1 MRQDSDTSSRT
12 VLATVCLAQFVV
24 PLMFTA
30 VGVALPAMGRELGA
44 TALQLGLV
52 EQLYALSLAATML
65 TFGRLG
71 DLIGRKRVFL
81 TGLALFTVL
90 TAALAL
96 TSSVELLIV
105 QRFLQGLGSA
115 ILLSGSMALVASAFP
130 PEVRGRMLGVVSGF
144 TYAGLT
150 LGPMLGGFVTT
161 HLGWRFV
168 FWMVVPPGAAACILG
183 LVHMRG
189 EWREARGESM
199 DWQGSALYA
208 VAVSLVMLG
217 ASHLGD
223 RPGLGGGMM
232 GAGMM
237 GLAAFVLL
245 ESRRTHPLLDV
256 SLFAGSRFFT
266 LSCLAAMG
274 IYAATLGVMFFMSL
288 YLQVAKGMSASS
300 AGLVLLIQP
309 LIQTIV
315 SPLSGRLADRIAP
328 ERLANLGMALNT
340 AGLVLAAFFLGPDTP
355 LWLVGAV
362 LACIGLG
369 VGIFITPNT
378 VVILAGV
385 ERRQY
390 GMASGIV
397 GTMRTLGL
405 AVSMTTVT
413 LVFSLLMGGQA
424 VTPATLPGFLSSMQ
438 ACLMAFAGFSCLG
451 LGASLGRGGRGGR
464 GGGGGRKD
472 S

>member
-1 MRQDSDTSSRT
+1 MRQVSDASQRT
-12 VLATVCLAQFVV
+12 VLATVCLAQFLV
-24 PLMFTA
+24 PFMFTA
-30 VGVALPAMGRELGA
+30 VGVALPAMGRDLGA

-71 DLIGRKRVFL
+71 DLVGRKRVFL
-81 TGLALFTVL
+81 AGLALFTLL

-96 TSSVELLIV
+96 ARSVELLIV
-105 QRFLQGLGSA
+105 QRFAQGLA
-115 ILLSGSMALVASAFP
+115 AAMLLSGSMALVASAFP
-130 PEVRGRMLGVVSGF
+130 PQVRGRMLGVVSGF

-168 FWMVVPPGAAACILG
+168 FWMAVPLGAAACALG
-183 LVHMRG
+183 VLRMQG
-189 EWREARGESM
+189 EWRVDRGERM
-199 DWQGSALYA
+199 DWRGSALYA
-208 VAVSLVMLG
+208 ASISLVMLG

-232 GAGMM
+232 AAGLL
-237 GLAAFVLL
+237 GLAGFARL
-245 ESRRTHPLLDV
+245 EYRTTHPLLDV
-256 SLFAGSRFFT
+256 ALFAGSRFFS
-266 LSCLAAMG
+266 LSCVAAMG

-288 YLQVAKGMSASS
+288 YLQVARGLTASS

-309 LIQTIV
+309 VIQTVV
-315 SPLSGRLADRIAP
+315 SPLAGRLADRIPP
-328 ERLANLGMALNT
+328 ERLANLGMGVST

-355 LWLVGAV
+355 LWLVVAV

-378 VVILAGV
+378 VVILGGV
-385 ERRQY
+385 EPRQY

-424 VTPATLPGFLSSMQ
+424 VSPETVPGFLTSMQ
-438 ACLMAFAGFSCLG
+438 VCLAAFAAYSCVG
-451 LGASLGRGGRGGR
+451 LGASLGRGAGKQG
-464 GGGGGRKD
+464 
-472 S
+472 

>member
-1 MRQDSDTSSRT
+1 MTASGRVAPGNTSPRA

-24 PLMFTA
+24 PFMFTA
-30 VGVALPAMGRELGA
+30 VGVALPAMGRDLGA

-81 TGLALFTVL
+81 AGLALFTAL

-96 TSSVELLIV
+96 AGSVELLIA
-105 QRFLQGLGSA
+105 QRFAQGLA
-115 ILLSGSMALVASAFP
+115 AAMLLSGSMALVASAFP

-150 LGPMLGGFVTT
+150 LGPLLGGFVTT

-168 FWMVVPPGAAACILG
+168 FWMVAPPGAAACVLG
-183 LVHMRG
+183 LWKMRG

-199 DWQGSALYA
+199 DWPGSALYA

-223 RPGLGGGMM
+223 RPGLGGAMM
-232 GAGMM
+232 GAGLL
-237 GLAAFVLL
+237 GTALFVAL
-245 ESRRTHPLLDV
+245 ERKRTHPLLDL
-256 SLFAGSRFFT
+256 SLFAQSRFFS

-274 IYAATLGVMFFMSL
+274 IYAATLGVMFFLSL
-288 YLQVAKGMSASS
+288 YLQVARGLAPSQ

-309 LIQTIV
+309 LIQTVV

-328 ERLANLGMALNT
+328 GRLANLGMALNT
-340 AGLVLAAFFLGPDTP
+340 AGLVLAALFLGPDAP
-355 LWLVGAV
+355 LWLVGMV

-378 VVILAGV
+378 VVILGGV
-385 ERRQY
+385 QPRQY

-405 AVSMTTVT
+405 ALSMTTVT
-413 LVFSLLMGGQA
+413 LVFSLRMGGQA
-424 VTPATLPGFLSSMQ
+424 VTTATLPGFLSSMQ
-438 ACLMAFAGFSCLG
+438 ACLLAFAAFSCLG
-451 LGASLGRGGRGGR
+451 LGASLGRG
-464 GGGGGRKD
+464 RKG
-472 S
+472 

>member
-1 MRQDSDTSSRT
+1 MRQDSDTSPRI
-12 VLATVCLAQFVV
+12 VLVTVCLAQFMV
-24 PLMFTA
+24 PFMFTA
-30 VGVALPAMGRELGA
+30 VGVALPALGRELGA

-71 DLIGRKRVFL
+71 DLLGRKRVFL
-81 TGLALFTVL
+81 TGLALFTAL

-96 TSSVELLIV
+96 ANSVHLLIV
-105 QRFLQGLGSA
+105 QRFVQGLAAS
-115 ILLSGSMALVASAFP
+115 ILLSCSMALVASAFP
-130 PEVRGRMLGVVSGF
+130 PQVRGRMLGVVSGF

-168 FWMVVPPGAAACILG
+168 FWMAVPPGGAACVLG
-183 LVHMRG
+183 LWKMRG

-199 DWQGSALYA
+199 DWPGSAVYA

-223 RPGLGGGMM
+223 RALLGGGMM
-232 GAGMM
+232 GAGLM
-237 GLAAFVLL
+237 GLALFVAL
-245 ESRRTHPLLDV
+245 ERRRTHPLLDV
-256 SLFAGSRFFT
+256 SLFARSRFFS
-266 LSCLAAMG
+266 LSCFAAMG

-309 LIQTIV
+309 LIQTVV
-315 SPLSGRLADRIAP
+315 SPLAGRLADRVAP
-328 ERLANLGMALNT
+328 EKLANLGMVLNS
-340 AGLVLAAFFLGPDTP
+340 AGLILAAALLGPDAP
-355 LWLVGAV
+355 LGLVAVV

-378 VVILAGV
+378 VVILGGV

-424 VTPATLPGFLSSMQ
+424 VAHATLPGFLSSMST
-438 ACLMAFAGFSCLG
+438 CLTVFAVFSCLG
-451 LGASLGRGGRGGR
+451 LGAALGRGR
-464 GGGGGRKD
+464 
-472 S
+472 SQTS

>member
-1 MRQDSDTSSRT
+1 
-12 VLATVCLAQFVV
+12 
-24 PLMFTA
+24 MFTA
-30 VGVALPAMGRELGA
+30 VGVALPAMGRDLGA

-71 DLIGRKRVFL
+71 DLVGRKRVFL
-81 TGLALFTVL
+81 AGLALFTLL
-90 TAALAL
+90 TASLALAR
-96 TSSVELLIV
+96 SVELLIV
-105 QRFLQGLGSA
+105 QRFAQGLA
-115 ILLSGSMALVASAFP
+115 AAMLLSGSMALVASAFP
-130 PEVRGRMLGVVSGF
+130 PQVRGRMLGVVSGF

-168 FWMVVPPGAAACILG
+168 FWMAVPLGVAACALG
-183 LVHMRG
+183 VLRMRG
-189 EWREARGESM
+189 EWRVDKGERM
-199 DWQGSALYA
+199 DWRGSALYA
-208 VAVSLVMLG
+208 ASISLVMLG

-232 GAGMM
+232 AAGLL
-237 GLAAFVLL
+237 GLAGFARL
-245 ESRRTHPLLDV
+245 EYRTTHPLLDV
-256 SLFAGSRFFT
+256 SLFARSRFFS
-266 LSCLAAMG
+266 LSCVAAMG

-288 YLQVAKGMSASS
+288 YLQVARGLTASS

-309 LIQTIV
+309 VIQTVV
-315 SPLSGRLADRIAP
+315 SPLAGRLADRIPP
-328 ERLANLGMALNT
+328 ERLANLGMGVST

-355 LWLVGAV
+355 LWLVVAV

-369 VGIFITPNT
+369 VGVFITPNT
-378 VVILAGV
+378 VVILGGV
-385 ERRQY
+385 EPRQY

-405 AVSMTTVT
+405 AASMTTVT

-424 VTPATLPGFLSSMQ
+424 VSPETVPGFLTSMQ
-438 ACLMAFAGFSCLG
+438 VCLAAFAAYSCVG
-451 LGASLGRGGRGGR
+451 LGASLGRGAGKQG
-464 GGGGGRKD
+464 
-472 S
+472 